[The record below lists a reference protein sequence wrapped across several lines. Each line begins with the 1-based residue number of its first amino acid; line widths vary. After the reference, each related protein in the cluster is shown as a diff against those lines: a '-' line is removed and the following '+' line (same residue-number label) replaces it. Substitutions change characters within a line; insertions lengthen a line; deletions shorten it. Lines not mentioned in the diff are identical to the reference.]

1 MKKHYCQFH
10 LTIPLNYEIIC
21 KRVYRQILSIEVQR
35 VSKNIKIVFKIC
47 VLQHKEVVDEVF
59 CVFTIPMFILFIRG
73 FMMTIR
79 KFSIFMITFAF
90 IALVVGLTGCEK
102 AMEMMPDGEM
112 PDGEMPDGEMPDG
125 EMPGITIGVAVA
137 ETGENAAPYGIPMK
151 RGIELAQDQLNALG
165 ANIELVSVDNLSTV
179 EGAKA
184 AVQSLVDQGV
194 PAIIGVGIST
204 HLKEAFPIAQEAGV
218 VAFSP
223 ISSAAGLSGEIG
235 DYVFRAGLATNILI
249 PRGVMQTHA
258 AASYATAAIIY
269 DDADAYSTSLKD
281 ELTKALETAGVTLT
295 STQKF
300 VTTDTDFT
308 TQLETIKGE
317 APNVVFVAALSTQM
331 VQIIKKASELE
342 IPSETT
348 RLIVPDLTATEVAA
362 ADGAAEGAFAF
373 AGWSEL
379 DDSPKNQAF
388 VQSYMAKHDGETPS
402 PWAAQ
407 AYATMNILA
416 NAINTA
422 GSADSAAI
430 RDALAQTMEFDTVL
444 GPFSFDP
451 NGEAIYEQ
459 IVILEVKDGV
469 LQVPSSP

>member
-1 MKKHYCQFH
+1 
-10 LTIPLNYEIIC
+10 
-21 KRVYRQILSIEVQR
+21 
-35 VSKNIKIVFKIC
+35 
-47 VLQHKEVVDEVF
+47 
-59 CVFTIPMFILFIRG
+59 
-73 FMMTIR
+73 MMTIR

-102 AMEMMPDGEM
+102 AMEMAPDGEM
-112 PDGEMPDGEMPDG
+112 SDGEMPA
-125 EMPGITIGVAVA
+125 ITIGVAVA

-151 RGIELAQDQLNALG
+151 RGIELAQEQLNARG
-165 ANIELVSVDNLSTV
+165 ANIELVSVDNMSTI

-258 AASYATAAIIY
+258 AISYESAAIIY
-269 DDADAYSTSLKD
+269 DDSDAYSTSLKD
-281 ELTKALETAGVTLT
+281 ELTKALETAGVMLT
-295 STQKF
+295 STQQF

-308 TQLETIKGE
+308 TQLETIKAGE
-317 APNVVFVAALSTQM
+317 PTVVFVAALSTQM
-331 VQIIKKASELE
+331 VQIIKQASDLE
-342 IPSETT
+342 ITSQ
-348 RLIVPDLTATEVAA
+348 LIVPDLTAAEVAA
-362 ADGAAEGAFAF
+362 ADGAAEDAITF

-379 DDSPKNQAF
+379 DDRPKNQDF
-388 VQSYMAKHDGETPS
+388 VQSYMAKHDGEIPS

-407 AYATMNILA
+407 AFATMNILA
-416 NAINTA
+416 NAINRA

-430 RDALAQTMEFDTVL
+430 RDALLDQTVVIDTVL
-444 GPFSFDP
+444 GIFSFDP
-451 NGEAIYEQ
+451 NGEAIYGQ
-459 IVILEVKDGV
+459 IVVLRVTEGV
-469 LQVPSSP
+469 LQPISTISSP